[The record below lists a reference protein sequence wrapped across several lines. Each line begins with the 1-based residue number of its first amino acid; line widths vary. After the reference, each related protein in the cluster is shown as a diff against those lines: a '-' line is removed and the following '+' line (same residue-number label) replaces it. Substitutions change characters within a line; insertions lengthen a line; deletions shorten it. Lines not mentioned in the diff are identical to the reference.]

1 MEAKGCDMVVANDVS
16 QPGVGF
22 DASMNEVW
30 LVRKEGEEKL
40 ERDTKYHIALRIVQE
55 SLSLV
60 TR

>member
-1 MEAKGCDMVVANDVS
+1 MVVANDVS